1 MTRYAE
7 GTSVPME
14 RSRAEAEKTLIRYG
28 ARGFLYAWETRAE
41 PYPHP
46 RDCRRCQGTR
56 VDPDQ
61 PTQRAPGAEPR
72 RCNSFPWNAPKT
84 LERSVVV
91 LGFTMRLDGVE
102 RQVRLDVPMPHELE
116 CGSRAKA
123 DAATRQRWRAL
134 VLVLKAKLEAVAS
147 GISTLE
153 SEFLSGIVLPNGMTI
168 GQAML
173 PRLSEA
179 VSSGRLL
186 PAASSSTEEGR

>member
-14 RSRAEAEKTLIRYG
+14 RSRAEVERTLIRYG
-28 ARGFLYAWETRAE
+28 ARGFLYAWETRTE

-46 RDCRRCQGTR
+46 RGCGRCQGTR
-56 VDPDQ
+56 IDPDQ
-61 PTQRAPGAEPR
+61 SALRDRPGAEPR
-72 RCNSFPWNAPKT
+72 RCAVFPWNAPKT
-84 LERSVVV
+84 IERSVVV

-116 CGSRAKA
+116 VGSRAKA
-123 DAATRQRWRAL
+123 EAATRQRWRAL

-153 SEFLSGIVLPNGMTI
+153 SEFLAGIVLPNGMTL
-168 GQAML
+168 GQAVL

-186 PAASSSTEEGR
+186 PASTEG

>member
-7 GTSVPME
+7 GTSVPMD

-28 ARGFLYAWETRAE
+28 AHGFAYAWERRTE

-46 RDCRRCQGTR
+46 PACTWCNGTRLAPDDPSGRRRCAR
-56 VDPDQ
+56 
-61 PTQRAPGAEPR
+61 
-72 RCNSFPWNAPKT
+72 FPYNAPQT
-84 LERSVVV
+84 IDREVVV
-91 LGFTMRLDGVE
+91 LGFKMKLDGRE
-102 RQVRLDVPMPHELE
+102 REVRLEVPMPVEAE
-116 CGSRAKA
+116 VGSKAKA
-123 DAATRQRWRAL
+123 EAATRQRWRAL

-153 SEFLSGIVLPNGMTI
+153 SEFLSGIVLPNGMTV

-173 PRLSEA
+173 PRLSDV

-186 PAASSSTEEGR
+186 PPASTEA

>member
-1 MTRYAE
+1 MARYAE
-7 GTSVPME
+7 GTSVPID

-46 RDCRRCQGTR
+46 RDCRRCQGSR
-56 VDPDQ
+56 IDPDQ
-61 PTQRAPGAEPR
+61 TRDLGEREPR
-72 RCNSFPWNAPKT
+72 RCSAFPWNAPKSI
-84 LERSVVV
+84 ERSVVV

-153 SEFLSGIVLPNGMTI
+153 SEFLAGIVLPNGMTL
-168 GQAML
+168 GQAVL
-173 PRLSEA
+173 PRLSDA

-186 PAASSSTEEGR
+186 PPATTEQVG